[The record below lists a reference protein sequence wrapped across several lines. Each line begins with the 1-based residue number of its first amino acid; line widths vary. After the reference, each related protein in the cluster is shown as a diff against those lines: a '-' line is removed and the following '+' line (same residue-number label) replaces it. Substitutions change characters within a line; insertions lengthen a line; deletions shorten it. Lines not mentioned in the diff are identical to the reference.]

1 MDLDERIDEII
12 KPYKERLYRYESEI
26 VTKVPEEMSIDTE
39 KESFLGN
46 LISDFVINASNA
58 NISVINTGEFK
69 ATWSPGDL
77 SVLEVYEMF
86 PFYDN
91 FIVTFTMKG
100 SEVKK
105 MIKEI
110 TFGDKTEMIY
120 QTGGLQIEYDKK
132 SKHVK
137 NVFLRD
143 GSELK
148 DDEIYTVGSNDFL
161 MPGFGDD
168 FDKVKQWYKPTEL
181 KYIKNFNDGLIEYL
195 KTFGEEGIKKNQFYD
210 ANNLRFRYI

>member
-1 MDLDERIDEII
+1 M
-12 KPYKERLYRYESEI
+12 
-26 VTKVPEEMSIDTE
+26 TKVPEEMSIDTE

-132 SKHVK
+132 
-137 NVFLRD
+137 
-143 GSELK
+143 
-148 DDEIYTVGSNDFL
+148 
-161 MPGFGDD
+161 
-168 FDKVKQWYKPTEL
+168 
-181 KYIKNFNDGLIEYL
+181 
-195 KTFGEEGIKKNQFYD
+195 
-210 ANNLRFRYI
+210 